1 MYATRRAEPSSR
13 VTAAVLVRSW
23 LQVPQLSLYYKTSNA
38 FVDGD
43 VEAGDISVIY
53 KFSTK

>member
-1 MYATRRAEPSSR
+1 VYATRRAEPSSR